1 MGRPLSGKSAPKG
14 NRLSLVERFGG
25 TVDSKPLP
33 LNITPAAQPAEKPA
47 AKKTAPAKKSTK
59 PAPKKAVAQPK
70 PATTAAPAAP
80 KPEPRKLNGKV
91 MLSPAEIEKTMAEK
105 RAAAGPKK
113 ESAMERNYR
122 QAAELE
128 DKLRGAK

>member
-1 MGRPLSGKSAPKG
+1 VGRPLSGKSAPKG
-14 NRLSLVERFGG
+14 NRVSLVERFGG
-25 TVDSKPLP
+25 TLNSKPIP
-33 LNITPAAQPAEKPA
+33 LNIAPAET
-47 AKKTAPAKKSTK
+47 TAPKKEAPVKKSTK

-70 PATTAAPAAP
+70 PATTAVPAAPAAP
-80 KPEPRKLNGKV
+80 KPQPRKLNGKV
-91 MLSPAEIEKTMAEK
+91 MMSPAEIEKTMAEK

>member
-33 LNITPAAQPAEKPA
+33 LNITPTEKPAEKPA

-70 PATTAAPAAP
+70 PATTTAPAAP

-91 MLSPAEIEKTMAEK
+91 MMSPAEIEKTMAEK

-113 ESAMERNYR
+113 LSAMERNY
-122 QAAELE
+122 LE
-128 DKLRGAK
+128 DAANTAKLRDLS